1 MFYKKENAWK
11 SVNDSTKKEI
21 FKFSEKYKKF
31 LSENK
36 TEREVVTESI
46 KLARENGF
54 IDAKEVTELKTGD
67 KIYYNNRDKNLILA
81 VIGKEDILNGVN
93 FIVSHVDSPRLDL
106 KQNPLYEDSDFAL
119 FKTHYYGGVKKYQW
133 GARALALHGVVILKN
148 GKKINIVIGEE
159 SDDPVFTIPDLL
171 PHLDRKVQRDRK
183 SSEVLKGEE
192 LNIIVG
198 SIPTVLKDNEVKTY
212 FKATILKKLNDDYG
226 ITEEDFTSAELELVP
241 AEKARD
247 IGIDR
252 SIVGAYGQDDRICAF
267 TSMMSIF
274 DLDKT
279 PQRTAICYL
288 VDKEEIGSTGST
300 GLRSNYLEFFM
311 ADILYKLVGDKY
323 NDYLLKKVLWNSHSL
338 SSDVNAGLNPLFKSV
353 HDLDNVSKLG
363 YGIVLTKYSG
373 SGGKSGSSDAD
384 AEYIAQLRKLFDNHN
399 IKWQTGMLGKVDE
412 GGGGTVAMFLAHYG
426 IRTIDAGAA
435 VISMHSPMELA
446 SKFDIHEIY
455 QAYKVFYDFE

>member
-11 SVNDSTKKEI
+11 SVNDSLKKEI

-36 TEREVVTESI
+36 TEREVVTESL
-46 KLARENGF
+46 KLAKENGF
-54 IDAKEVTELKTGD
+54 IDAEKVSKLKAGD
-67 KIYYNNRDKNLILA
+67 KIYYNNRDKNLVLA
-81 VIGKEDILNGVN
+81 IIGSDDILNGVN

-106 KQNPLYEDSDFAL
+106 KQNPLYEDGDFSL
-119 FKTHYYGGVKKYQW
+119 FKTHYYGGIKKYQW
-133 GARALALHGVVILKN
+133 AARALALHGVVILKN
-148 GKKINIVIGEE
+148 GKKVNIVIGEKD
-159 SDDPVFTIPDLL
+159 DDPVFTIPDLL
-171 PHLDRKVQRDRK
+171 PHLDRKVQRTRK
-183 SSEVLKGEE
+183 ANEVLKGEE

-198 SIPTVLKDNEVKTY
+198 SIPTILKDENIKDY
-212 FKATILKKLNDDYG
+212 FKSTILHKLNEDYG
-226 ITEEDFTSAELELVP
+226 IIEEDFTSAELQLVP

-252 SIVGAYGQDDRICAF
+252 SMVGSYGQDDRICAY
-267 TSMMSIF
+267 TSLKSIIDF
-274 DLDKT
+274 EGIPK
-279 PQRTAICYL
+279 RTAICYL

-300 GLRSNYLEFFM
+300 GLRSDYLGFFM
-311 ADILYKLVGDKY
+311 SDILYKLLNENY
-323 NDYLLKKVLWNSHSL
+323 NDYLLRKVLWNSHSL

-353 HDLDNVSKLG
+353 HDPHNVSKLG

-384 AEYIAQLRKLFDNHN
+384 AEYIAQLRNLFHEND

-435 VISMHSPMELA
+435 VLSMHSPMEIA
-446 SKFDIHEIY
+446 SKFDIYEIY
-455 QAYKVFYDFE
+455 KAYKVFYNL

>member
-11 SVNDSTKKEI
+11 SVNDSAKKEI
-21 FKFSEKYKKF
+21 FKFSEKYKNF

-36 TEREVVTESI
+36 TEREVITESI
-46 KLARENGF
+46 ELAEKKGF
-54 IDAKEVTELKTGD
+54 IDAKEVTELKAGD

-81 VIGKEDILNGVN
+81 VIGKDDILNGVN

-133 GARALALHGVVILKN
+133 GARALALHGVVVLKN
-148 GKKINIVIGEE
+148 GKKINIVIGEK

-198 SIPTVLKDNEVKTY
+198 SIPTVLKDNDIKTY
-212 FKATILKKLNDDYG
+212 FKATILKKLNEDYG
-226 ITEEDFTSAELELVP
+226 IVEEDFTSAELQLVP

-252 SIVGAYGQDDRICAF
+252 SIVGSYGQDDRICAF
-267 TSMMSIF
+267 TSLMSIL
-274 DLDKT
+274 DLEET
-279 PQRTAICYL
+279 PKRTAICYL

-300 GLRSNYLEFFM
+300 GLRSDYLEFFM
-311 ADILYKLVGDKY
+311 ADIVYKLLGDKY

-338 SSDVNAGLNPLFKSV
+338 SSDVNAGLNPIFKSV
-353 HDLDNVSKLG
+353 HDPDNVSKLG

-384 AEYIAQLRKLFDNHN
+384 AEYIAQLRDLFDKNN

-446 SKFDIHEIY
+446 SKFDIYEIY
-455 QAYKVFYDFE
+455 KAYKVFYDFV